1 MFDSWYAGLENLKLI
16 RSFDW
21 LWLTRLK
28 SNRKVNPDREG
39 LRPVS
44 TVEIGERGRVVW
56 LEGYGLIRVFKIVA
70 TDGDVE
76 WWATNKVEMS
86 DLERVRWAGY
96 SWTIENYHRGL
107 KQFCLIER
115 AQVRSRRAWRNHIG
129 CCLRAFL
136 RFESHC
142 YHTGISWFEAKTA
155 ITREAVRSYINP
167 HSLIP
172 MISDKNELLLITY
185 HLSLITAF
193 YILANLRRLIHPVVQ
208 NCSLHSEF
216 SYNYSENGSEP
227 FTRWK
232 GLYRWTVDMR
242 SPSEEAWW
250 VLRAQAGDREA
261 VDALLKA
268 VQGPLYRYI
277 LRLADDPALAE
288 DILQEVFLRIYR
300 KLSWLE
306 APELFR
312 HWAYR
317 IASRETF
324 RRLKQERRWAE
335 QVRDETLLETI
346 EAPQREASRVEM
358 SELAQFISR
367 VSPAARAV
375 IVLHYY
381 DEMPLAEIAD
391 VLGVAL
397 GTVKS
402 RLAYGLE
409 SLRRALGEQKGKP

>member
-1 MFDSWYAGLENLKLI
+1 MNPPKCSDQDYINFLIATPRSVSATEAARVQGEEKEAPAHDAFTRLLHRLEPDAETLWSEAITQVSLSQGILVIDDSTLDKPYARKIELVTRHWSGKHHAVVSGINLITLLWTDGDRHVPVDYRIFDKKKDSLTKNDHFQAMLKEARQRDFQPACVVFDSWYAGLENLKLI

-155 ITREAVRSYINP
+155 ITREAVRSYIANP
-167 HSLIP
+167 LYSLIP
-172 MISDKNELLLITY
+172 
-185 HLSLITAF
+185 TA
-193 YILANLRRLIHPVVQ
+193 
-208 NCSLHSEF
+208 
-216 SYNYSENGSEP
+216 
-227 FTRWK
+227 
-232 GLYRWTVDMR
+232 
-242 SPSEEAWW
+242 
-250 VLRAQAGDREA
+250 
-261 VDALLKA
+261 
-268 VQGPLYRYI
+268 
-277 LRLADDPALAE
+277 
-288 DILQEVFLRIYR
+288 
-300 KLSWLE
+300 
-306 APELFR
+306 
-312 HWAYR
+312 
-317 IASRETF
+317 
-324 RRLKQERRWAE
+324 
-335 QVRDETLLETI
+335 
-346 EAPQREASRVEM
+346 
-358 SELAQFISR
+358 
-367 VSPAARAV
+367 
-375 IVLHYY
+375 
-381 DEMPLAEIAD
+381 
-391 VLGVAL
+391 
-397 GTVKS
+397 
-402 RLAYGLE
+402 
-409 SLRRALGEQKGKP
+409 